1 MTIEEFEEI
10 VKETIENLPVLIK
23 SKLDNVAFIVQDYP
37 DEEELRKSRANRYEL
52 LGLYIGVPLSKRGI
66 SYGMYPVTPDRIY
79 IFKANIERICKSESE
94 VRKKIKEVV
103 LHEIAH
109 YFGMSE
115 EEIRKKYRL

>member
-10 VKETIENLPVLIK
+10 VKETIENLPDLIK

-115 EEIRKKYRL
+115 EEIRKKYGL